1 MEPELAQRHDE
12 NLQVFMVE
20 LVKSL
25 KNQQLQP
32 FELPYFTNVAAEIVA
47 KSFLDTIANN
57 PEKMEQARELLV
69 DQLRHIAI
77 EVENYDP
84 IAPAPNGETIQ

>member
-1 MEPELAQRHDE
+1 MEQALQQRHDE
-12 NLQVFMVE
+12 HLRVFMVE

-25 KNQQLQP
+25 KNQQLSP
-32 FELPYFTNVAAEIVA
+32 FEVPYFTNVAAEIVA

-57 PEKMEQARELLV
+57 PEKMEQARALLV

-84 IAPAPNGETIQ
+84 VAPAPNGETIQ